1 MFIHYITTAF
11 GLDIIGLLL
20 ILEELISRFV

>member
-20 ILEELISRFV
+20 ILEKIISRFV